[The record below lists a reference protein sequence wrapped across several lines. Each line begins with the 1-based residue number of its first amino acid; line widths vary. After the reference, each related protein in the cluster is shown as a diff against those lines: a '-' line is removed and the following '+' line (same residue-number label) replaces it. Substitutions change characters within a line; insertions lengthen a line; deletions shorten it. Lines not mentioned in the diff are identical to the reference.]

1 MEGREDT
8 EERRR
13 EAAATEGVGGTAHC
27 WIRRDGNFPFP
38 FSFFLFL
45 FFLNFICFLRLI
57 KKYWACNQ
65 KKCLAEPGHMPL
77 LAAW

>member
-45 FFLNFICFLRLI
+45 FFKILFIF
-57 KKYWACNQ
+57 
-65 KKCLAEPGHMPL
+65 
-77 LAAW
+77 